1 MNAPTVDAFKD
12 LLTKFG
18 PSLSVTTWEMP
29 PDLPILDAGVHLGTE
44 KIENYLYRIIGVFL
58 NGHYIWILQVKY
70 ADKKYF

>member
-1 MNAPTVDAFKD
+1 MLFWAGPTLVD

-29 PDLPILDAGVHLGTE
+29 PDLPILAAGVHLGTE

-58 NGHYIWILQVKY
+58 TWPPEMYTIFGFYR
-70 ADKKYF
+70 